1 LLGNLEPP
9 EMAAETTV
17 LLANA
22 ERRRAM
28 GASARTRVKRE
39 FSLRQM
45 LAGFESVARASR
57 DRRTPR

>member
-1 LLGNLEPP
+1 
-9 EMAAETTV
+9 MAAETTV

-22 ERRRAM
+22 ERREAM
-28 GASARTRVKRE
+28 GASARTRVRRE